1 MINFVEASLQKSLAR
16 VHITALSSD
25 PKPFDPQRYHM
36 RTHLD
41 DEKDTKSRIVY
52 KGFVTLTEED
62 ISTSNGPYSYV
73 TIHTRPAS
81 VMIIPIRSDGTWLV
95 TREYRHS
102 IHHSVYSFPGGL
114 VDEGEMPLQ
123 AAKRELLEETGY
135 TSDHFTLLGECFP
148 LPGLLEQ
155 KMSVF
160 IASDIAFSHTP
171 TFHEIETISFAFHS
185 PEEVCRLFGASS
197 DIDAMA
203 LAALGMFKIKANP

>member
-1 MINFVEASLQKSLAR
+1 
-16 VHITALSSD
+16 
-25 PKPFDPQRYHM
+25 M

-41 DEKDTKSRIVY
+41 DEKATKSRIVY

-62 ISTSNGPYSYV
+62 IPTSNGPYSYV

-81 VMIIPIRSDGTWLV
+81 VIIIPIRNDGTWLV
-95 TREYRHS
+95 THEYRHS

-114 VDEGEMPLQ
+114 VDEGEKPIE

-135 TSDHFTLLGECFP
+135 TSDHLTLLGECFP
-148 LPGLLEQ
+148 LPGLLNQ

-160 IASDIAFSHTP
+160 TASDIAFFHIF
-171 TFHEIETISFAFHS
+171 TFHEIEAISFAFHS
-185 PEEVCRLFGASS
+185 PEEVCRLFSASS

-203 LAALGMFKIKANP
+203 LAALGMFKIKMGP